1 MKSLEST
8 SSQDANRV
16 RPAVAPRAPWW
27 VARNPAPQGPKPEL
41 DLTDEEHLLC
51 LRVGQRA
58 NLGDFHIPSIPLVAA
73 EAVAVLNHADPDPR
87 RISKLIQRDHQLA
100 ADVVSFANSA
110 LFAGVMPVT
119 NIPQAIARVGFH
131 RTRNLILASS
141 LRGLILGA
149 CEAGRAERLWR
160 HSLGCASISSRI
172 ARNLRSAPDDAY
184 LAGLF
189 HDVGKA
195 VVLSILS
202 NAALKSKTPRRAE
215 FVDHVVELYHEGVG
229 VAVTTQWR
237 LPDHV
242 VKAIQK
248 HTESANTALTK
259 PQAIIALS
267 DNVCHRL
274 NLGVA
279 DDGRPIASEAT
290 LEALGVRP
298 EDLSQIFEGVLD
310 VLDP

>member
-1 MKSLEST
+1 MKSLEYQGSHE
-8 SSQDANRV
+8 SDEV
-16 RPAVAPRAPWW
+16 RLVDSRAPWW
-27 VARNPAPQGPKPEL
+27 VARNPAPEGPPPEP
-41 DLTDEEHLLC
+41 DLTDDEHLIC
-51 LRVGQRA
+51 LKVGQRA
-58 NLGDFHIPSIPLVAA
+58 NLGDFQVPSIPFVAA
-73 EAVAVLNHADPDPR
+73 EAVAVLNSADPDPL

-110 LFAGVMPVT
+110 LFAGVMQVT

-141 LRGLILGA
+141 LRSLIYGS

-160 HSLGCASISSRI
+160 HSVACASIASRI
-172 ARNLRSAPDDAY
+172 ARNLRSPPDDAY

-195 VVLSILS
+195 VVLSLLD
-202 NAALKSKTPRRAE
+202 AVAKSRSTPRRAE
-215 FVDHVVELYHEGVG
+215 FVDHVIEIYHEGVG
-229 VAVTTQWR
+229 VAVSTQWK

-242 VKAIQK
+242 VKAIRK
-248 HTESANTALTK
+248 HTEGSGSRLTR
-259 PQAIIALS
+259 PQAIIAIS

-290 LEALGVRP
+290 LQSLGVTV
-298 EDLSQIFEGVLD
+298 EDLPILFEGVLD
-310 VLDP
+310 VIDPA